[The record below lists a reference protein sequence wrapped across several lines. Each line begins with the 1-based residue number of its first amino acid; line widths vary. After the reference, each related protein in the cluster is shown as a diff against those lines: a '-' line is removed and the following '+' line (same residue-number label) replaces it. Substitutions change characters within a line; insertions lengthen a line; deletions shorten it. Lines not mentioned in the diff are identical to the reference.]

1 MHVWNLDLKL
11 QRDLRNWPRDLLKK
25 GSQQKNGAPFKNCP
39 RKAVEGEP
47 EKFEVMGP
55 TLGINF
61 SRGDI
66 KNT

>member
-11 QRDLRNWPRDLLKK
+11 KRDLSNWPRDLLQKR
-25 GSQQKNGAPFKNCP
+25 SQQKNGAPFKNCP
-39 RKAVEGEP
+39 QKAVEREP
-47 EKFEVMGP
+47 EKFEVVGP

-61 SRGDI
+61 LRGDF